1 MNWNWIKVQQ
11 KQVSWHKWLKILL
24 IHINSSFLYWSSS
37 AISHTHAQAVFL
49 CTLTFT
55 EQASYFPSFSQ
66 SQHCSGQRFW
76 SRGVLEMLLLTLVC
90 KIKVTSFVSLIVALQ
105 GNFISAQARILCNSC
120 LCYDVPEKRSTR
132 VTIIANT
139 RTPQDAQWVL
149 NPSLNIQS
157 LFTKYHTVAL

>member
-76 SRGVLEMLLLTLVC
+76 SRGVLEMLLLMLVC

-105 GNFISAQARILCNSC
+105 GNFISVSAHEHTGADIVQFVPLLWCPGKKIHESHTQSSQIHGLPKMHSGCWIQA
-120 LCYDVPEKRSTR
+120 
-132 VTIIANT
+132 
-139 RTPQDAQWVL
+139 
-149 NPSLNIQS
+149 
-157 LFTKYHTVAL
+157 